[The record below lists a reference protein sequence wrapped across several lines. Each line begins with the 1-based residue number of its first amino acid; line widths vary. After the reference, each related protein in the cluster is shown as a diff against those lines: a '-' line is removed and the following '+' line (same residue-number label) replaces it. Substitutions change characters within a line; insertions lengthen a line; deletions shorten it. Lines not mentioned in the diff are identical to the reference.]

1 MAKNRTDEPPMAPI
15 VPPGYELESTWQKT
29 AAPRAEAGQVQI
41 GDDVI
46 ARIIEIATGEIEGVA
61 LESKFALADLIGRKD
76 KEPVKGITIER
87 ADDGS
92 VAVAVSVRM
101 AYGKD
106 MYDLAVRLQR
116 HVKATVEKMTH
127 VVVARIDVRIVGIII
142 ERDRTAAANTPLPEV
157 VEERS

>member
-1 MAKNRTDEPPMAPI
+1 MAPI
-15 VPPGYELESTWQKT
+15 VPPGQELEHSWESLRP
-29 AAPRAEAGQVQI
+29 ARGADAGQVQI

-46 ARIIEIATGEIEGVA
+46 ARIIEIATGEIEGVS

-87 ADDGS
+87 ADDAS

-116 HVKATVEKMTH
+116 HVKATVEKMTR

-142 ERDRTAAANTPLPEV
+142 ERERPATANTPLPEV

>member
-1 MAKNRTDEPPMAPI
+1 MAPI
-15 VPPGYELESTWQKT
+15 VPPGQELEQSWESLR
-29 AAPRAEAGQVQI
+29 APRVDAGQVQI

-46 ARIIEIATGEIEGVA
+46 ARIIEIATGEIDGIA

-76 KEPVKGITIER
+76 KEPVKGITIDR
-87 ADDGS
+87 AEDGS

-106 MYDLAVRLQR
+106 MYDLAVRLQK

-142 ERDRTAAANTPLPEV
+142 ERERPATNPGLPEV